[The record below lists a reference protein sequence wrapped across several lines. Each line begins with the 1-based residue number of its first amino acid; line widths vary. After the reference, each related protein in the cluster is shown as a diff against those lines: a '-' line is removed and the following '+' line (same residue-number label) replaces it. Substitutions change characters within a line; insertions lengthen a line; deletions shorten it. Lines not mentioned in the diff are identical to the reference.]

1 MMKKTVI
8 ERACEEIPAFGVS
21 YQQLLTN
28 VRYVPLSFYFAHCA
42 LPLCT
47 HCFPLLNSGL
57 AIPPAVAVRSL
68 QVPLA
73 LDLPQAESFA
83 HVQHQSG
90 KSWLLAV

>member
-1 MMKKTVI
+1 MVSTIYKYLLAAGCRQKKGILITPYY
-8 ERACEEIPAFGVS
+8 R
-21 YQQLLTN
+21 
-28 VRYVPLSFYFAHCA
+28 VPS
-42 LPLCT
+42 
-47 HCFPLLNSGL
+47 LN
-57 AIPPAVAVRSL
+57 INPPADAVRSL